1 MGVRCIVKSCD
12 NKQGRLGNT
21 MMFHRIPTKNADLM
35 NRWLLVLGIVPNT
48 PVNTI
53 TKYFV
58 CSEHFTVDD
67 YFEKMQVATRT
78 MKRALK
84 DTAIPSIIK
93 TGQIGSPV
101 AAVSVPLCFEMTNIS
116 HTVTVPC

>member
-12 NKQGRLGNT
+12 NKQGRPGNT
-21 MMFHRIPTKNADLM
+21 MIFHRIPTKNTDLM

-53 TKYFV
+53 KKYLV
-58 CSEHFTVDD
+58 CSEHFTEDD

-78 MKRALK
+78 MKRVLK
-84 DTAIPSIIK
+84 DTAIPSIK

>member
-1 MGVRCIVKSCD
+1 MA
-12 NKQGRLGNT
+12 T
-21 MMFHRIPTKNADLM
+21 Y
-35 NRWLLVLGIVPNT
+35 PNT
-48 PVNTI
+48 PVNSI
-53 TKYFV
+53 NKYFV
-58 CSEHFTVDD
+58 CSEHFTIDD

-78 MKRALK
+78 MKRVLK